1 MAIPGINPLVINATN
16 PLVETYLKTVSDLV
30 NIAGVLVGGVFGFYI
45 ISFIWLI
52 YSYSKN
58 RALLSGLKSELARMR
73 SSMDNLRDEIEEL
86 KKIHGSIKTK
96 KGKR

>member
-1 MAIPGINPLVINATN
+1 MAIPGINPALINATN
-16 PLVETYLKTVSDLV
+16 PLVETYFKTISDLV

-45 ISFIWLI
+45 LSFIWFI

-73 SSMDNLRDEIEEL
+73 LSMNDLRDEIKEL
-86 KKIHGSIKTK
+86 KKMHNKVNTK
-96 KGKR
+96 KEKR